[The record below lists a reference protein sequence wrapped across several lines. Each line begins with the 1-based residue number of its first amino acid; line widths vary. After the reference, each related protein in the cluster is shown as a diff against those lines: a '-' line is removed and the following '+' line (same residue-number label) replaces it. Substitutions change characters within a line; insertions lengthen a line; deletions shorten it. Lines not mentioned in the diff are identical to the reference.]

1 MHPQPAAFFQF
12 RDVLRSITPL
22 PEAHRILVLKV
33 ELLHALERASHS
45 ERRSHML
52 ERELERLRARG
63 PAESGPPHLA
73 RGALERELA
82 DARRDLARS
91 KVRGQERL
99 RAMQLQV
106 LSMEVQCATLDEVC
120 RSLLLTIE
128 RAACSELA
136 PPTEPKGKHR
146 VSA

>member
-1 MHPQPAAFFQF
+1 MP
-12 RDVLRSITPL
+12 RSFSSVTSFGPSLHSRRRI
-22 PEAHRILVLKV
+22 RILVLKI

-45 ERRSHML
+45 ERRSHIL

-63 PAESGPPHLA
+63 PVGSGPPHV
-73 RGALERELA
+73 GDLERELA
-82 DARRDLARS
+82 EARRELARS
-91 KVRGQERL
+91 KARGQERL
-99 RAMQLQV
+99 RAMQLEV

-136 PPTEPKGKHR
+136 PQTEPKAKHR